1 MRYCLDPVKQKKLN
15 HQRLNLKALL
25 GCCVL
30 GLFVQGTAVSKTN
43 VYKQINADGQVEYS
57 DKMSEQSTE
66 VVMPQSQINPSP
78 ATPPAA
84 ESKTSDLTT
93 LDPAK
98 NKQEQITIRISSP
111 IDQQMFISVIREVPV
126 TIIVEPKLS
135 PTQKIKLLVDN
146 KPFGEPQNTDTFVI
160 KEIERGAHELKAMVL
175 DEQGK
180 ILATSASVTF
190 HQQRQ
195 IVKKP

>member
-1 MRYCLDPVKQKKLN
+1 MRYCLDQVKRKKLN
-15 HQRLNLKALL
+15 ILL

-30 GLFVQGTAVSKTN
+30 SVFIQSTAVAKKN

-57 DKMSEQSTE
+57 DKITEQSTE
-66 VVMPQSQINPSP
+66 VVMPQIQVNPSP
-78 ATPPAA
+78 VAPPAT
-84 ESKTSDLTT
+84 ESKTSDLTA
-93 LDPAK
+93 PASEK
-98 NKQEQITIRISSP
+98 NQQEQVSIRISSP
-111 IDQQMFISVIREVPV
+111 IEQQMFISAIREVPV
-126 TIIVEPKLS
+126 TVIVEPKLT
-135 PTQKIKLLVDN
+135 PTQKVKLLVDN
-146 KPFGEPQNTDTFVI
+146 AVFGEPQNTDTFVI

-180 ILATSASVTF
+180 ILATSAPVTF